1 MGDMKRRR
9 ENLTALP
16 LVAPFVLVYLALF
29 VWPSIQMVAMSF
41 TNSGLINTGKW
52 VGASN
57 YLRLVGDKKF
67 WIAVLNTLYFVGLT
81 VVPST
86 LIGLG
91 LAMVVNRL
99 RGVWQSIV
107 LATFFLPY
115 ILPVSTVTSIAW
127 FMSDLEI
134 GPLAGISHTPVG
146 TPLILWRDIKI
157 FMPAV
162 AVLTIWWTVGFNV
175 LVFLAGLRA
184 LPHELFEAAR
194 LDGANR
200 WTSFAYL
207 TWPLIW
213 PVTAL
218 VFTIQ
223 LILQLKVFDQVFLMQ
238 AGNQTNATMVL
249 VEYIYT
255 TAFSGNQGGYG
266 ATIAVALFVLVLV
279 VSVLQFQ
286 ILRLRGAR

>member
-1 MGDMKRRR
+1 MGDAKQSRD
-9 ENLTALP
+9 NLTALP

-29 VWPSIQMVAMSF
+29 VWPSIQMIAMSF
-41 TNSGLINTGKW
+41 TNGGLINTGNW

-57 YLRLVGDKKF
+57 YVRLAGDKKF
-67 WIAVLNTLYFVGLT
+67 WVSVLNTLYFVVLT

-91 LAMVVNRL
+91 LAMLVNRL
-99 RGVWQSIV
+99 RGVWQAIV

-127 FMSDLEI
+127 FMADLDV
-134 GPLAGISHTPVG
+134 GPLAGISHTPTG
-146 TPLILWRDIKI
+146 TPLMLWRDIKI
-157 FMPAV
+157 FLPAV

-184 LPHELFEAAR
+184 LPQEVFEAAQ
-194 LDGANR
+194 LDGTNR
-200 WTSFAYL
+200 WTSFVHL

-218 VFTIQ
+218 VLTIQ

-238 AGNQTNATMVL
+238 AGGQTNATMVL
-249 VEYIYT
+249 VEYIYS
-255 TAFSGNQGGYG
+255 TAFQGNQGGYG
-266 ATIAVALFVLVLV
+266 AAIAVALFVLVLV
-279 VSVLQFQ
+279 VSVVQFQ
-286 ILRLRGAR
+286 ILRLRGSK

>member
-1 MGDMKRRR
+1 MPGQLRKRD
-9 ENLTALP
+9 NLTALP

-29 VWPSIQMVAMSF
+29 VWPSLQMVAMSF
-41 TNSGLINTGKW
+41 TNSGLINAGKW
-52 VGASN
+52 VGGAN
-57 YLRLVGDKKF
+57 YVRLAGDKKF
-67 WIAVLNTLYFVGLT
+67 WVAVLNTLYFVGLT
-81 VVPST
+81 VVPGT

-91 LAMVVNRL
+91 LAMLVNRL
-99 RGVWQSIV
+99 RGVWQAIV
-107 LATFFLPY
+107 LAAFFLPY

-127 FMSDLEI
+127 WMSDLEI
-134 GPLAGISHTPVG
+134 GPLAGVSHTPVG
-146 TPLILWRDIKI
+146 TPLVLWRDIKL

-162 AVLTIWWTVGFNV
+162 AGLTIWWTVGFNV

-184 LPHELFEAAR
+184 LPQELFEAAR

-200 WTSFAYL
+200 WTSFAHL

-218 VFTIQ
+218 VLTIQ

-249 VEYIYT
+249 VEYVYA

-266 ATIAVALFVLVLV
+266 ATIAVALFVLVLL
-279 VSVLQFQ
+279 VSVVQFQ